1 MRYPTALVVQD
12 ARRAVRFIRI
22 RRLRPLLPCHISGS
36 VMPCRCTPGDNLA
49 LHRAVMTARA
59 GMVIVCD
66 AQGRD
71 DVAYFG
77 ELMARDCMRRK
88 IAGLVIHGAVRDS
101 DALIRLGFPVFC
113 TALCP
118 LPPVRRR
125 VGSVAR
131 PITLGGA
138 RVAAGD
144 QIIADRDG
152 ILLVSAD
159 EWLTVLSAMKQVQA
173 RERETRRRMRAG
185 ESLAGILG
193 LKSR

>member
-12 ARRAVRFIRI
+12 ALRVVRLIRI
-22 RRLRPLLPCHISGS
+22 RGLRPLVPCHISGS
-36 VMPCRCTPGDNLA
+36 VVPCRCIPGDNLT
-49 LHRAVMTARA
+49 LHRAVMAARA

-77 ELMARDCMRRK
+77 ELMARDCMRRE

-101 DALIRLGFPVFC
+101 DTLTRLGFPVFC

-125 VGSVAR
+125 VGSVGR
-131 PITLGGA
+131 TITLGGA

-152 ILLVSAD
+152 ILLVSGD
-159 EWLTVLSAMKQVQA
+159 EWLTVLSAMKQVQS
-173 RERETRRRMRAG
+173 REREMRRRIRAG
-185 ESLAGILG
+185 ESLAAILG
-193 LKSR
+193 IN